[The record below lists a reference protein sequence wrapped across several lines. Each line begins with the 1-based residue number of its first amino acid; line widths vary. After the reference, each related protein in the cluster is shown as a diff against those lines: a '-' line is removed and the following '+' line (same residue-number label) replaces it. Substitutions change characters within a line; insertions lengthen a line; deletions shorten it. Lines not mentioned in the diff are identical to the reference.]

1 MVRELLQ
8 LVPIST
14 SPLAV
19 KSPINSCVSV
29 TASPNTFDPVVMIV
43 EAVIKDAVK
52 NDVIIWVANIVPLA
66 LISPEAV
73 ILATVKLPLEL
84 ILQLAV
90 TVLFIVRESLQS
102 VPIITSPNKSK
113 LPSVIFIVDWVIFWT
128 KFSYS

>member
-52 NDVIIWVANIVPLA
+52 NDVII
-66 LISPEAV
+66 
-73 ILATVKLPLEL
+73 
-84 ILQLAV
+84 
-90 TVLFIVRESLQS
+90 
-102 VPIITSPNKSK
+102 
-113 LPSVIFIVDWVIFWT
+113 
-128 KFSYS
+128 